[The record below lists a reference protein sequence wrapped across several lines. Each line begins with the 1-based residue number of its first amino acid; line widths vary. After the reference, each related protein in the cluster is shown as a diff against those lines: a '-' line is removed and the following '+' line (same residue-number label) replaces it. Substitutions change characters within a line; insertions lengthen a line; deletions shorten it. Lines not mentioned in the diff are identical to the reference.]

1 MLAPIFII
9 GNIIRLL
16 YSSERVGPKYLA
28 IMLSSCS
35 IDRQFSKL
43 DIPLEH
49 LNDDPTSSMT
59 RNLRPSQYLIS
70 QARIYFSEHDSF
82 LRPRLEYEYG
92 NYG

>member
-9 GNIIRLL
+9 GSTIRRFD
-16 YSSERVGPKYLA
+16 SSERLGSGILQ
-28 IMLSSCS
+28 LCS
-35 IDRQFSKL
+35 QAVQLIDSSKL
-43 DIPLEH
+43 NIFLEH

-70 QARIYFSEHDSF
+70 QVRIYFSKHDSF